1 MIFFKFLVYGIYKIK
16 KHKKIKNAKY
26 EKRLALAA
34 EKSRQKLGQNLLD
47 FIDQI
52 PTRLNQTKNSKKDDE
67 KSAQNGTSNGLKRS
81 LTEQLFGN
89 QIFGTESK
97 VS

>member
-26 EKRLALAA
+26 AKRLALAA
-34 EKSRQKLGQNLLD
+34 EKSRQKL
-47 FIDQI
+47 
-52 PTRLNQTKNSKKDDE
+52 DDE
-67 KSAQNGTSNGLKRS
+67 KSAQNGKSNGLKRS

-97 VS
+97 TVKNRPLLASESLEPIDE